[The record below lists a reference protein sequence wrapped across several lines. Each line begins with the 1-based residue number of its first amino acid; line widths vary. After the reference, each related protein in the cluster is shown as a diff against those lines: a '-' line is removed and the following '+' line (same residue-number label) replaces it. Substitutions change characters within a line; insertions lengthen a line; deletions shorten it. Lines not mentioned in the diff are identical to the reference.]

1 MGRKEENI
9 KKAQTLLHLKD
20 RIRNIGTAAHIDHGK
35 CVAFETRIWV
45 NGQWIRAGDLWAQ
58 YAERP
63 PVPNKFGADVR
74 DVRSESLWTQSLN
87 LSSGATQFAQLTH
100 AWRLRSTEPLVE
112 VESRDGRRI
121 RTTSEHP
128 FIVAAGVRLDYR
140 EARSLRKGDVLVVPR
155 QLPSRGDKEEDWAAF
170 EGAILQRLAADARF
184 RFHVQTETQERLGI
198 ERSLNGDQLNQVA
211 KTFRLTLASLYPKIE
226 QISVR
231 YPRPGGR
238 MPRGISLPRR
248 SDLERFM
255 WLVGL
260 LYGDGDGQA
269 RLHMKD
275 EELLERARQVLNRL
289 THRAYF
295 AGSVKRVPF
304 LSPGSSTFVRML
316 QVVFGYPT
324 KRKAWSI
331 RMPALL
337 HLAPMPL
344 AAAFIQG
351 YLDADGTVER
361 ARSAVSATSVSEEFL
376 DELQLLLLRFG
387 VRSILVRKRGK
398 NTIYISGRKNLGR
411 MPQSSDPEKAE
422 LQKKLELKSGTSY
435 VVDLL
440 PVDWKQLAP
449 NDWKSR
455 FYSTARQQP
464 SAQSLLTMD
473 DVDLSRADVF
483 LNDELAFVEVKAVRS
498 ATAEWVYD
506 FSVPGPQ
513 NFVAEGLFIHNTT
526 LSDSLIAGAGMISE
540 ELAGQQLFMDYDE
553 QEQARGITIN
563 AAIASMVHD
572 FEGGQFLIN
581 LIDTPGHVDFGG
593 DVTRAMRAIDGV
605 IILVD
610 AVEGIMPQTET
621 VIRQALKERV
631 RPALF
636 INKVDRLV
644 NELKISP
651 EQMQQRFTKIIT
663 EVNNRIRKWLPEDM
677 GEQWMVHVEAGSVA
691 FGSAYHKW
699 ALSVPFMKKSGI
711 TFKDVYKHC
720 QEGTMKEL
728 AKKAPLHSV
737 VLNMVIRHLPNPLEA
752 QKIRIPIIWKGD
764 MESPVGKAMLSV
776 DENGPV
782 GFMVTKIIV
791 DPQAGEV
798 AAGRLFSGK
807 IRRGQELWV
816 IGMPK
821 PQRAQTV
828 AMIVGPDRIPVD
840 EIDAGN
846 VVAVVGLKDAIAGS
860 TVSDDKEMQPFEKI
874 VHYSDP
880 VVTIAV
886 EAKST
891 SDLPRL
897 VEALRL
903 IAKADPSIVVEI
915 NQETGEHLISG
926 MGELHLEITIYRVQ
940 NDYKIPVTT
949 SPPIV
954 VYREGVRGKGGPFE
968 GKSPNKHNRFYMEVE
983 PLEGKIVDAIRSG
996 EIASGQR
1003 IKDSKALA
1011 KKLEELGMDRTEA
1024 KNIVW
1029 IHDTNMLIDATKGIQ
1044 YLHETMEL
1052 IKEAYIEAMGK
1063 GPLAAEKAMGL
1074 KVRLVDAKLHED
1086 SVHRGPAQVIPAARS
1101 SIYGAMVQGGRILLE
1116 PIQKVFINV
1125 PQDFM
1130 GAALGEIQ
1138 SRRGVIE
1145 DINQEGEITVI
1156 HAKAPVAEMFG
1167 FASAIRS
1174 ATQGRAL
1181 WSTENS
1187 GFEPVPP
1194 NLQPEVVRAIR
1205 TRKGLPP
1212 EPYDEAYYAA

>member
-9 KKAQTLLHLKD
+9 KKAQALLHLKE

-35 CVAFETRIWV
+35 
-45 NGQWIRAGDLWAQ
+45 
-58 YAERP
+58 
-63 PVPNKFGADVR
+63 
-74 DVRSESLWTQSLN
+74 
-87 LSSGATQFAQLTH
+87 
-100 AWRLRSTEPLVE
+100 
-112 VESRDGRRI
+112 
-121 RTTSEHP
+121 
-128 FIVAAGVRLDYR
+128 
-140 EARSLRKGDVLVVPR
+140 
-155 QLPSRGDKEEDWAAF
+155 
-170 EGAILQRLAADARF
+170 
-184 RFHVQTETQERLGI
+184 
-198 ERSLNGDQLNQVA
+198 
-211 KTFRLTLASLYPKIE
+211 
-226 QISVR
+226 
-231 YPRPGGR
+231 
-238 MPRGISLPRR
+238 
-248 SDLERFM
+248 
-255 WLVGL
+255 
-260 LYGDGDGQA
+260 
-269 RLHMKD
+269 
-275 EELLERARQVLNRL
+275 
-289 THRAYF
+289 
-295 AGSVKRVPF
+295 
-304 LSPGSSTFVRML
+304 
-316 QVVFGYPT
+316 
-324 KRKAWSI
+324 
-331 RMPALL
+331 
-337 HLAPMPL
+337 
-344 AAAFIQG
+344 
-351 YLDADGTVER
+351 
-361 ARSAVSATSVSEEFL
+361 
-376 DELQLLLLRFG
+376 
-387 VRSILVRKRGK
+387 
-398 NTIYISGRKNLGR
+398 
-411 MPQSSDPEKAE
+411 
-422 LQKKLELKSGTSY
+422 
-435 VVDLL
+435 
-440 PVDWKQLAP
+440 
-449 NDWKSR
+449 
-455 FYSTARQQP
+455 
-464 SAQSLLTMD
+464 
-473 DVDLSRADVF
+473 
-483 LNDELAFVEVKAVRS
+483 
-498 ATAEWVYD
+498 
-506 FSVPGPQ
+506 
-513 NFVAEGLFIHNTT
+513 TT

-540 ELAGQQLFMDYDE
+540 ELAGSQLFMDYDE

-572 FEGGQFLIN
+572 FEGGQYLIN

-677 GEQWMVHVEAGSVA
+677 GEKWMVHVEAGSVA
-691 FGSAYHKW
+691 FGSAFHKW
-699 ALSVPFMKKSGI
+699 ALSVPFMKKYGI
-711 TFKDVYKHC
+711 TFKDVYK
-720 QEGTMKEL
+720 
-728 AKKAPLHSV
+728 
-737 VLNMVIRHLPNPLEA
+737 
-752 QKIRIPIIWKGD
+752 
-764 MESPVGKAMLSV
+764 
-776 DENGPV
+776 
-782 GFMVTKIIV
+782 VTKIIV

-807 IRRGQELWV
+807 IRRGQDLWV

-860 TVSDDKEMQPFEKI
+860 TVSDDKDMQSFEKI

-891 SDLPRL
+891 SDLPKL

-903 IAKADPSIVVEI
+903 LAKADPSIQVEI

-954 VYREGVRGKGGPFE
+954 VYREGVGGKGGPFE
-968 GKSPNKHNRFYMEVE
+968 GKSPNKHNRFYMEAL
-983 PLEGKIVDAIRSG
+983 PLEAKVVEAIRAG

-1003 IKDSKALA
+1003 IKDSKVLA
-1011 KKLEELGMDRTEA
+1011 KKLEELGVDRNEA
-1024 KNIVW
+1024 KNVVW
-1029 IHDTNMLIDATKGIQ
+1029 IHDTNVLIDSTKGIQ

-1052 IKEAYIEAMGK
+1052 IKEAYIEAMNK
-1063 GPLAAEKAMGL
+1063 GPLAAEKCMGL

-1086 SVHRGPAQVIPAARS
+1086 SVHRVPAQVIPAARS
-1101 SIYGAMVQGGRILLE
+1101 SIYGAIVQGGRILLE

-1130 GAALGEIQ
+1130 GSAIGEIQ

-1145 DINQEGEITVI
+1145 DITQEGEITVI
-1156 HAKAPVAEMFG
+1156 HARAPVAEMFG

-1181 WSTENS
+1181 WSTENA
-1187 GFEPVPP
+1187 GFEPVPTY
-1194 NLQPEVVRAIR
+1194 LLGEVVRGIR
-1205 TRKGLPP
+1205 TRKGLAP

>member
-9 KKAQTLLHLKD
+9 KKAQALLHQKE

-35 CVAFETRIWV
+35 
-45 NGQWIRAGDLWAQ
+45 
-58 YAERP
+58 
-63 PVPNKFGADVR
+63 
-74 DVRSESLWTQSLN
+74 
-87 LSSGATQFAQLTH
+87 
-100 AWRLRSTEPLVE
+100 
-112 VESRDGRRI
+112 
-121 RTTSEHP
+121 
-128 FIVAAGVRLDYR
+128 
-140 EARSLRKGDVLVVPR
+140 
-155 QLPSRGDKEEDWAAF
+155 
-170 EGAILQRLAADARF
+170 
-184 RFHVQTETQERLGI
+184 
-198 ERSLNGDQLNQVA
+198 
-211 KTFRLTLASLYPKIE
+211 
-226 QISVR
+226 
-231 YPRPGGR
+231 
-238 MPRGISLPRR
+238 
-248 SDLERFM
+248 
-255 WLVGL
+255 
-260 LYGDGDGQA
+260 
-269 RLHMKD
+269 
-275 EELLERARQVLNRL
+275 
-289 THRAYF
+289 
-295 AGSVKRVPF
+295 
-304 LSPGSSTFVRML
+304 
-316 QVVFGYPT
+316 
-324 KRKAWSI
+324 
-331 RMPALL
+331 
-337 HLAPMPL
+337 
-344 AAAFIQG
+344 
-351 YLDADGTVER
+351 
-361 ARSAVSATSVSEEFL
+361 
-376 DELQLLLLRFG
+376 
-387 VRSILVRKRGK
+387 
-398 NTIYISGRKNLGR
+398 
-411 MPQSSDPEKAE
+411 
-422 LQKKLELKSGTSY
+422 
-435 VVDLL
+435 
-440 PVDWKQLAP
+440 
-449 NDWKSR
+449 
-455 FYSTARQQP
+455 
-464 SAQSLLTMD
+464 
-473 DVDLSRADVF
+473 
-483 LNDELAFVEVKAVRS
+483 
-498 ATAEWVYD
+498 
-506 FSVPGPQ
+506 
-513 NFVAEGLFIHNTT
+513 TT

-572 FEGGQFLIN
+572 FEGGQYLIN

-631 RPALF
+631 RPVLF

-651 EQMQQRFTKIIT
+651 EQMQLRFQKIIT

-677 GEQWMVHVEAGSVA
+677 GEKWMVNVEVGSVA
-691 FGSAYHKW
+691 FGSAFHKW
-699 ALSVPFMKKSGI
+699 AVNAPFTKRTGVG
-711 TFKDVYKHC
+711 FKDVYKHC

-737 VLNMVIRHLPNPLEA
+737 VLNMVIRHLPNPLVA
-752 QKIRIPIIWKGD
+752 QKTRIPIIWKGD
-764 MESPVGKAMLSV
+764 LNSPVGKAMLEV

-860 TVSDDKEMQPFEKI
+860 TVSDDKEMQSFEKI

-891 SDLPRL
+891 SDLPKL

-903 IAKADPSIVVEI
+903 IAKADPSIQVEI

-968 GKSPNKHNRFYMEVE
+968 GKSPNKHNRFYTEAL
-983 PLEGKIVDAIRSG
+983 PLDDKVVQAIRAG
-996 EIASGQR
+996 EIAAGQR

-1011 KKLEELGMDRTEA
+1011 KKLEELGMDRNES
-1024 KNIVW
+1024 KNVVW
-1029 IHDTNMLIDATKGIQ
+1029 IQDTNMLIDATKGIQ
-1044 YLHETMEL
+1044 YLNETMEL
-1052 IKEAYIEAMGK
+1052 IKEAYIEGMNR
-1063 GPLAAEKAMGL
+1063 GPLAAEKAMAV
-1074 KVRLVDAKLHED
+1074 KTRLVDAKLHED

-1101 SIYGAMVQGGRILLE
+1101 SVYGAMVQGGRILLE

-1130 GAALGEIQ
+1130 GSAIGEIQ

-1145 DINQEGEITVI
+1145 DISQEGEITVI
-1156 HAKAPVAEMFG
+1156 RAKAPVAEMFG

-1194 NLQPEVVRAIR
+1194 NLQGEVVRSIR

>member
-1 MGRKEENI
+1 M
-9 KKAQTLLHLKD
+9 
-20 RIRNIGTAAHIDHGK
+20 
-35 CVAFETRIWV
+35 
-45 NGQWIRAGDLWAQ
+45 DLEQA
-58 YAERP
+58 
-63 PVPNKFGADVR
+63 V
-74 DVRSESLWTQSLN
+74 
-87 LSSGATQFAQLTH
+87 
-100 AWRLRSTEPLVE
+100 
-112 VESRDGRRI
+112 
-121 RTTSEHP
+121 
-128 FIVAAGVRLDYR
+128 
-140 EARSLRKGDVLVVPR
+140 
-155 QLPSRGDKEEDWAAF
+155 
-170 EGAILQRLAADARF
+170 LQRLASDPRF
-184 RFHVQTETQERLGI
+184 LFSVSEGGI
-198 ERSLNGDQLNQVA
+198 RSYESGDPLRGKDLPKDENGQVP
-211 KTFRLTLASLYPKIE
+211 SEVYEKIE
-226 QISVR
+226 AISVQG
-231 YPRPGGR
+231 PGVEGR
-238 MPRGISLPRR
+238 ASRKIRLPRR
-248 SDLERFM
+248 DELEDFF

-260 LYGDGDGQA
+260 LYGDGDGLA
-269 RLHMKD
+269 RIHMGDD
-275 EELLERARQVLNRL
+275 EMIGRAYEIENRL
-289 THRAYF
+289 TSHANISRYP
-295 AGSVKRVPF
+295 KRVAH
-304 LSPGSSTFVRML
+304 LNPGSTAFKGLL
-316 QVVFGYPT
+316 QAVFGYPDR
-324 KRKAWSI
+324 RKAWSI
-331 RMPALL
+331 RLPDLL
-337 HLAPMPL
+337 YTAPLPL
-344 AAAFIQG
+344 AAAFVQG
-351 YLDADGTVER
+351 YFDADGTVEK

-376 DELQLLLLRFG
+376 DGLQLLLLRFG
-387 VRSILVRKRGK
+387 IRAILLRRTAK
-398 NTIYISGRKNLGR
+398 NTLYVSGKKNLAR
-411 MPQSSDPEKAE
+411 MPLFSDPEKAA
-422 LQKKLELKSGTSY
+422 LQQKLEKKASTSY
-435 VVDLL
+435 VVDLI
-440 PVDWKQLAP
+440 PVDWRRLAP

-455 FYSTARQQP
+455 FYMAAGQRP
-464 SAQSLLTMD
+464 SAHSLLTMA
-473 DVDLSRADVF
+473 DVDLSTVEAMLSD
-483 LNDELAFVEVKAVRS
+483 DLAFVEVKDIGQS
-498 ATAEWVYD
+498 TAEWVYD

-513 NFVAEGLFIHNTT
+513 NFVAEGLFVHNTT

-540 ELAGQQLFMDYDE
+540 ELAGSQLFMDYDE

-572 FEGGQFLIN
+572 FEGGQYLIN

-651 EQMQQRFTKIIT
+651 DQMQQRFTKIIT

-677 GEQWMVHVEAGSVA
+677 GEKWMVHVEAGSVA
-691 FGSAYHKW
+691 FGSAFHKW

-752 QKIRIPIIWKGD
+752 QKVRIPIIWKGD
-764 MESPVGKAMLSV
+764 LESPVGKAMMTV

-782 GFMVTKIIV
+782 GYMVTKIIV

-807 IRRGQELWV
+807 IRRGQDLWV

-860 TVSDDKEMQPFEKI
+860 TVSDDKDMQSFEKI

-891 SDLPRL
+891 SDLPKL

-903 IAKADPSIVVEI
+903 IAKADPSIEVEI

-954 VYREGVRGKGGPFE
+954 VYREGVAGKGGPFE

-983 PLEGKIVDAIRSG
+983 PLEEKVVQAIRAG

-1003 IKDSKALA
+1003 IKDSKVLA
-1011 KKLEELGMDRTEA
+1011 KKLEELGMDRNES
-1024 KNIVW
+1024 KNVVW
-1029 IHDTNMLIDATKGIQ
+1029 IQDTNMLIDGTKGIQ

-1052 IKEAYIEAMGK
+1052 IKEAYIEAMNR
-1063 GPLAAEKAMGL
+1063 GPLAAEKGMGL

-1101 SIYGAMVQGGRILLE
+1101 SIYGAMVLAGRILLE

-1130 GAALGEIQ
+1130 GSAIGEIQ

-1145 DINQEGEITVI
+1145 DISQEGEITVI
-1156 HAKAPVAEMFG
+1156 HAKAPVSEMFG

-1181 WSTENS
+1181 WSTENA
-1187 GFEPVPP
+1187 GFEPVPT
-1194 NLQPEVVRAIR
+1194 NLLGEVVRAIR

-1212 EPYDEAYYAA
+1212 EPYDAAYYAA

>member
-1 MGRKEENI
+1 M
-9 KKAQTLLHLKD
+9 
-20 RIRNIGTAAHIDHGK
+20 
-35 CVAFETRIWV
+35 
-45 NGQWIRAGDLWAQ
+45 DLEQA
-58 YAERP
+58 
-63 PVPNKFGADVR
+63 V
-74 DVRSESLWTQSLN
+74 
-87 LSSGATQFAQLTH
+87 
-100 AWRLRSTEPLVE
+100 
-112 VESRDGRRI
+112 
-121 RTTSEHP
+121 
-128 FIVAAGVRLDYR
+128 
-140 EARSLRKGDVLVVPR
+140 
-155 QLPSRGDKEEDWAAF
+155 
-170 EGAILQRLAADARF
+170 LQRLASDPRF
-184 RFHVQTETQERLGI
+184 LFSVSEGGI
-198 ERSLNGDQLNQVA
+198 RSYESGDPLRGKDLPKDENGQVP
-211 KTFRLTLASLYPKIE
+211 SEVYEKIE
-226 QISVR
+226 AISVQG
-231 YPRPGGR
+231 PGVEGR
-238 MPRGISLPRR
+238 ASRKIRLPRR
-248 SDLERFM
+248 DELEDFF

-260 LYGDGDGQA
+260 LYGDGDGLA
-269 RLHMKD
+269 RIHMGDD
-275 EELLERARQVLNRL
+275 EMIGRAYEIENRL
-289 THRAYF
+289 TSHANISRYP
-295 AGSVKRVPF
+295 KRVAH
-304 LSPGSSTFVRML
+304 LNPGSTAFKGLL
-316 QVVFGYPT
+316 QAVFGYPDR
-324 KRKAWSI
+324 RKAWSI
-331 RMPALL
+331 RLPDLL
-337 HLAPMPL
+337 YTAPLPL
-344 AAAFIQG
+344 AAAFVQG
-351 YLDADGTVER
+351 YFDADGTVEK

-376 DELQLLLLRFG
+376 DGLQLLLLRFG
-387 VRSILVRKRGK
+387 IRAILLRRTAK
-398 NTIYISGRKNLGR
+398 NTLYVSGKKNLAR
-411 MPQSSDPEKAE
+411 MPLFSDPEKAA
-422 LQKKLELKSGTSY
+422 LQQKLEKKASTSY
-435 VVDLL
+435 VVDLI
-440 PVDWKQLAP
+440 PVDWRRLAP

-455 FYSTARQQP
+455 FYMAAGQRP
-464 SAQSLLTMD
+464 SAHSLLTMA
-473 DVDLSRADVF
+473 DVDLSTVEAMLSD
-483 LNDELAFVEVKAVRS
+483 DLAFVEVKDIGQS
-498 ATAEWVYD
+498 TAEWVYD

-513 NFVAEGLFIHNTT
+513 NFVAEGLFVHNTT

-540 ELAGQQLFMDYDE
+540 ELAGSQLFMDYDE

-572 FEGGQFLIN
+572 FEGGQYLIN

-677 GEQWMVHVEAGSVA
+677 GEKWMVHVEAGSVA
-691 FGSAYHKW
+691 FGSAFHKW

-752 QKIRIPIIWKGD
+752 QKVRIPIIWKGD
-764 MESPVGKAMLSV
+764 LESPVGKAMMTV

-782 GFMVTKIIV
+782 GYMVTKIIV

-860 TVSDDKEMQPFEKI
+860 TVSDDKDMQSFEKI

-891 SDLPRL
+891 SDLPKL

-903 IAKADPSIVVEI
+903 IAKADPSIEVEI

-954 VYREGVRGKGGPFE
+954 VYREGVAGKGGPFE

-983 PLEGKIVDAIRSG
+983 PLEEKVVQAIRAG

-1003 IKDSKALA
+1003 IKDSKVLA
-1011 KKLEELGMDRTEA
+1011 KKLEELGMDRNES
-1024 KNIVW
+1024 KNVVW
-1029 IHDTNMLIDATKGIQ
+1029 IQDTNMLIDGTKGIQ

-1052 IKEAYIEAMGK
+1052 IKEAYIEAMNR
-1063 GPLAAEKAMGL
+1063 GPLAAEKGMGL

-1101 SIYGAMVQGGRILLE
+1101 SIYGAMVLAGRILLE

-1130 GAALGEIQ
+1130 GSAIGEIQ

-1145 DINQEGEITVI
+1145 DISQEGEITVI
-1156 HAKAPVAEMFG
+1156 HAKSPVSEMFG

-1181 WSTENS
+1181 WSTENA
-1187 GFEPVPP
+1187 GFEPVPS
-1194 NLQPEVVRAIR
+1194 NLLGEVVRAIR

-1212 EPYDEAYYAA
+1212 EPYDAAYYAA